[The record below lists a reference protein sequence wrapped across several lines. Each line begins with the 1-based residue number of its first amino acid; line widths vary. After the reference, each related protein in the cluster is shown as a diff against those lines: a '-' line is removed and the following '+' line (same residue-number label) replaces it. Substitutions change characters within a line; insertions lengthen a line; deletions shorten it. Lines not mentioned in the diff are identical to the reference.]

1 MINDNAL
8 KAILM
13 RNGKNVEWL
22 ALQMGYSKANLYNKF
37 RGTTKMTLDEVN
49 KIRRILNMNDE
60 ETKEIFFT

>member
-8 KAILM
+8 KAILV

-22 ALQMGYSKANLYNKF
+22 ASQMGYSTTNLYNKF

-49 KIRRILNMNDE
+49 KIRNILNMDDR
-60 ETKEIFFT
+60 ETKEIFFD